1 MGVRS
6 SRATADVP
14 DWMVRQKLW
23 LAYLVAALAVAV
35 VYLRSGSL
43 EVHAAL
49 MVAIGVSSALATFA
63 AIMLWRP
70 VRRRLWIVIGV
81 AQAAEVI
88 GTALFYRPVLSTGRP
103 PAPGSVSDP
112 FFIAFYVLFAFAL
125 IALLRRRG
133 SSRAAVLD
141 AALLAVAGAVP
152 TVLILIEPYLATSGV
167 SVLGKGVQITSA
179 LGDVILA
186 AVFLRLVSAGGR
198 QSPASLLLFA
208 AVPCFLASDFIWNW
222 LTLLGDFQ
230 IGSWGDSGWLLAY
243 ILTGAA
249 SLHPSMV
256 GLQETGR
263 AGVEERAGEPAL
275 GKLYVLVLGAALFVS
290 PALRL
295 AERLSGRN
303 FGSLALL
310 GLLSALALLVL
321 ARVTGAVRES
331 ERLRLE
337 LAAQN
342 DQLREVDRMKDEF
355 VASISHE
362 LRTPL
367 TSITGYLEL
376 LREDQALD
384 DEQERMLEI
393 VDRNADR
400 LQRLVADLLF
410 VAKAEDADVMGT
422 TSTVDLTELVRDAL
436 EAARP
441 LATANEV
448 IVELHGG
455 SVLLHGDPRR
465 LSQVIDNLISNAI
478 KFTPGGGKVA
488 VGVDL
493 VAERV
498 LLSVSDTGMGIP
510 EAEQADLFQ
519 RFFRTRGANDA
530 AIQGTGLGL
539 SIAKQIVESHGGT
552 IGFTSREGIGTT
564 FTVELPVGSGSG
576 KATVGGERRPDLA
589 VSSRGT

>member
-1 MGVRS
+1 
-6 SRATADVP
+6 
-14 DWMVRQKLW
+14 
-23 LAYLVAALAVAV
+23 LAAALVVAV

-49 MVAIGVSSALATFA
+49 MTLIGVSSALATFG
-63 AIMLWRP
+63 AILLWRP
-70 VRRRLWIVIGV
+70 ARRSLWILIGI
-81 AQAAEVI
+81 AQTVEVI
-88 GTALFYRPVLSTGRP
+88 GTVLFYRPLLSTGRP
-103 PAPGSVSDP
+103 AAPGSVNDP
-112 FFIAFYVLFAFAL
+112 FFIAFYVLFAFVL

-133 SSRAAVLD
+133 SSRAAILD
-141 AALLAVAGAVP
+141 AALVAVAGAVP
-152 TVLILIEPYLATSGV
+152 TLLILIEPYIATSGI
-167 SVLGKGVQITSA
+167 SVLGKAVQITSA

-186 AVFLRLVSAGGR
+186 AVFLRLVSSGGR
-198 QSPASLLLFA
+198 QSPASLLLVG

-230 IGSWGDSGWLLAY
+230 LGSWGDSGWLLAY

-256 GLQETGR
+256 GLQETEQ
-263 AGVEERAGEPAL
+263 AGVEERVRQPAL
-275 GKLYVLVLGAALFVS
+275 GKLYVVILGAALFVS
-290 PALRL
+290 PALRS

-303 FGSLALL
+303 FGSLTLL
-310 GLLSALALLVL
+310 GLLSALAVLVL
-321 ARVTGAVRES
+321 VRVAGAVRES

-337 LAAQN
+337 LAVQN
-342 DQLREVDRMKDEF
+342 DRLRELDRMKDEF

-376 LREDQALD
+376 LRDDQTLD
-384 DEQERMLEI
+384 KEQERMLEI

-410 VAKAEDADVMGT
+410 VAQAEDAEVEAD
-422 TSTVDLTELVRDAL
+422 TSELDLTQLSRDAV

-441 LATANEV
+441 RASTGEV
-448 IVELHGG
+448 TLELHGG
-455 SVLLHGDPRR
+455 PAFLHGDPRR

-478 KFTPGGGKVA
+478 KFTPGGGR
-488 VGVDL
+488 VDVRVEL
-493 VAERV
+493 RQERV
-498 LLSVSDTGMGIP
+498 LLLVSDTGMGIP
-510 EAEQADLFQ
+510 ADEQAGLFQ
-519 RFFRTRGANDA
+519 RFFRTRSANDA

-552 IGFTSREGIGTT
+552 IGFTSREGLGTT
-564 FTVELPVGSGSG
+564 FTVELPVGSPFAS
-576 KATVGGERRPDLA
+576 ATAGIVTTHPAA
-589 VSSRGT
+589 VR